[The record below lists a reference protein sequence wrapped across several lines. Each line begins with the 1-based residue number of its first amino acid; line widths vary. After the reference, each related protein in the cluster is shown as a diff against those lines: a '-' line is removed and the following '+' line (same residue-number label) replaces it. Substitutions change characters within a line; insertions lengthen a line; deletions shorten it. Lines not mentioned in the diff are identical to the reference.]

1 MPRILISEQRP
12 EYRRQVTALLKGLV
26 PDLQIDS
33 PESISSV
40 TETLRFQPPNLLMV
54 DPFFDEK
61 ASAQIFSDFP
71 LGRRSFPILLL
82 MPVDANP
89 KMIDSWLALGAD
101 DFVTKPIEEQ
111 LLKLKV
117 KALIT
122 KATPTANVYYGNDE
136 GLAPVVFTFGTK
148 IEQLTEDEIQFLAP
162 VLIARETRIKISI
175 GDLKVPALIRE
186 VTRRTEAL
194 NVNAVHV
201 YSTTAKLE
209 TFGQFN
215 LQVAIRKYIR
225 DLEAASKKENSLS
238 PMN

>member
-12 EYRRQVTALLKGLV
+12 EYRRQLTALLKGLV
-26 PDLQIDS
+26 SDIQIES
-33 PESISSV
+33 PESIVSV
-40 TETLRFQPPNLLMV
+40 TETLRFQAPNLLIV

-61 ASAQIFSDFP
+61 ASTQIFADYP

-101 DFVTKPIEEQ
+101 DFVTKPLEEH

-122 KATPTANVYYGNDE
+122 KASPTANVYYGNDE

-186 VTRRTEAL
+186 VTRRTEGVDA
-194 NVNAVHV
+194 NTVHV
-201 YSTTAKLE
+201 YSTAAKLE

-225 DLEAASKKENSLS
+225 DLEAASNSKGSGL
-238 PMN
+238 PVG